1 MATEH
6 LIPADEFCTIYNVE
20 YAFITSLQE
29 AGLIEITI
37 QQERGFI
44 REEQLQ
50 DLEKF
55 IRLHYDLD
63 INLQGLE
70 AISHLLEQVQQLQAE
85 NAWLKKKLYLYE
97 SSE

>member
-6 LIPADEFCTIYNVE
+6 LIPADEFCTLYNVE
-20 YAFITSLQE
+20 YTFITGLQE
-29 AGLIEITI
+29 AGLIQITI
-37 QQERGFI
+37 QEEKGYLH
-44 REEQLQ
+44 EEQLQ
-50 DLEKF
+50 QLEKF

-70 AISHLLEQVQQLQAE
+70 AVSHLLEQVQQLQQE

-97 SSE
+97 NNE